1 MAKIINEW
9 SKTRTKTITK
19 AVKNF
24 NAKISRIIA
33 KNPEAAEYL
42 PEKVKVSELKEII
55 KTESDYR
62 KILNSLK
69 RFRKRGAEETV
80 ITKGGTKTTKFQLE
94 EIKRNIDIINK
105 RREKEAA
112 EIAARPVI
120 VDGKKMENA
129 QRMALSQSKKELKN
143 MVETVTPKEFKQ
155 FAKWLE
161 KERLSEK
168 QLYKGVYF
176 INDISEVFYAS
187 FSDKNTRFLLDLFY
201 LIGGDKLYNLYMLGY
216 DELDPEYLYN
226 EPIEESEKV
235 EKLKELLYPY
245 LTDEQI
251 TQLEEK
257 HGIES

>member
-24 NAKISRIIA
+24 NAKISRILA

-42 PEKVKVSELKEII
+42 PEKVKVSELKESI
-55 KTESDYR
+55 KTEGDYR

-69 RFRKRGAEETV
+69 RFRKRGAEKLIE
-80 ITKGGTKTTKFQLE
+80 TKGGTKTTKYELE

-105 RREKEAA
+105 RRKKEAA

-120 VDGKKMENA
+120 VDGKQMENA
-129 QRMALSQSKKELKN
+129 QRMALSQTKKELKN
-143 MVETVTPKEFKQ
+143 MVEDVSPKEFKQ

-161 KERLSEK
+161 KERLDEK
-168 QLYKGVYF
+168 QVYKGIYF
-176 INDISEVFYAS
+176 INDVSEVFYAS
-187 FSDKNTRFLLDLFY
+187 FSDKNTRFLMDLFY
-201 LIGGDKLYNLYMLGY
+201 LIGGDKLYSLYLQGY

-235 EKLKELLYPY
+235 DKLVFLLNKYI
-245 LTDEQI
+245 TDEQRK
-251 TQLEEK
+251 QLEEK
-257 HGIES
+257 HGVKL